1 MAWAWE
7 PRAQARRLL
16 AGERGAVRKEWG
28 GRLPIA
34 LVYPNRYAVG
44 MGSLAIHLLYKRLN
58 ERPDV
63 VCERVFPALNG
74 RGPGKSDDLEAGKE
88 TRLQQVGLSLSLES
102 QRPLGEFPV
111 AAFSVA
117 YELDYPHVVGMLRS
131 AGIPLRAEER
141 EAGDPIVVAG
151 GMAVTANPEPLAP
164 FLDAVVLGDAEPVL
178 DPLVEALK
186 EVQGAPR
193 PEVWERLDSI
203 PGVYV
208 PALYEVAYGEDGRL
222 VRLAYRGQVWE
233 GVGRPL
239 PGVVWR
245 AVYQPTAP
253 EPACTVIFSDR
264 AEFGNL
270 FLLEVA
276 RGCQHGCAFCLAGY
290 AARPVRYWDVEVLL
304 ERAREG
310 LRHREGV
317 GLVGSAVSDHPQ
329 MDRLVLALRE
339 MGARVSVSS
348 WRADAL
354 SEVLLQALAASG
366 ARSITLAPETG
377 TERLRRRIGKGIP
390 DAAFQRAAELAGRLG
405 FRQIK
410 LYFMVGLPGETEEDI
425 AAIGTLSEAVAKW
438 SGLQVVASLSPFV
451 PKAQTPLERESMLQ
465 LEVLEP
471 RLRWLVRDLA
481 RRGVQ
486 VRAESAA
493 WAQVQAALARGN
505 RTLALALGAVE
516 RYTLRGWH
524 AALERVGVEVAPALA
539 GIAEG
544 TLPWAHIGGSG
555 PRALGGSC
563 ALDSR
568 KRGPAPS
575 GTAGGPGADGRPP
588 RHLRP
593 SGGHEPVSF

>member
-7 PRAQARRLL
+7 PRERARRLL
-16 AGERGAVRKEWG
+16 AREQGVVRKEWG

-44 MGSLAIHLLYKRLN
+44 MGSLAIHLLYKRWN
-58 ERPDV
+58 GRPDV
-63 VCERVFPALNG
+63 ACERAFAALEGG
-74 RGPGKSDDLEAGKE
+74 RSSRSDDLEAGWDA
-88 TRLQQVGLSLSLES
+88 RLQQVGPSLSLES

-111 AAFSVA
+111 VAFSVA
-117 YELDYPHVVGMLRS
+117 YELDYPHVVGMLRA
-131 AGIPLRAEER
+131 AGVPLRAEER
-141 EAGDPIVVAG
+141 EAGDPIVLAG
-151 GMAVTANPEPLAP
+151 GMALTANPEPLAP

-193 PEVWERLDSI
+193 GEVWERLDRL

-222 VRLAYRGQVWE
+222 ARLAYRGQVWE
-233 GVGRPL
+233 GADLPL
-239 PGVVWR
+239 PGVVR
-245 AVYQPTAP
+245 RGVYAPSVP
-253 EPACTVIFSDR
+253 EPACTTVFSDL
-264 AEFGNL
+264 AEFGDL

-290 AARPVRYWDVEVLL
+290 AARPVRYWDAEVLL

-310 LRHREGV
+310 LRLRDGV

-354 SEVLLQALAASG
+354 SEVLLRALAESG
-366 ARSITLAPETG
+366 ARSLTLAPETG

-410 LYFMVGLPGETEEDI
+410 LYFMVGLPGETEEDV
-425 AAIGTLSEAVAKW
+425 AAIGALSEAVARW

-465 LEVLEP
+465 LEVLKP
-471 RLRWLVRDLA
+471 RLQWLARDLA

-505 RTLALALGAVE
+505 RTFALALEAME
-516 RYTLRGWH
+516 RYTLQGWH
-524 AALERVGVEVAPALA
+524 AALERAGVEVAPALR

-544 TLPWAHIGGSG
+544 TLPWAHIGSG
-555 PRALGGSC
+555 PRASGGSLC
-563 ALDSR
+563 A
-568 KRGPAPS
+568 G
-575 GTAGGPGADGRPP
+575 
-588 RHLRP
+588 
-593 SGGHEPVSF
+593 

>member
-7 PRAQARRLL
+7 PREQARRLL
-16 AGERGAVRKEWG
+16 AREQGVVHKEWG

-34 LVYPNRYAVG
+34 LIYPNRYALG
-44 MGSLAIHLLYKRLN
+44 MGSLAIHLLYRRLN
-58 ERPDV
+58 ARPDV
-63 VCERVFPALNG
+63 VCERAFAALNG
-74 RGPGKSDDLEAGKE
+74 SRPSRSDDLETGEDA
-88 TRLQQVGLSLSLES
+88 RLQQVGPPLSLES
-102 QRPLGEFPV
+102 QRPLAEFPV
-111 AAFSVA
+111 LAFSVA
-117 YELDYPHVVGMLRS
+117 YELDYPHVVAMLR
-131 AGIPLRAEER
+131 AAAIPLQAEER
-141 EAGDPIVVAG
+141 EEGDPIVLAG

-193 PEVWERLDSI
+193 REVWERLDGI

-208 PALYEVAYGEDGRL
+208 PALYDITYGADGSL
-222 VRLAYRGQVWE
+222 ARLAYRGQVWE
-233 GVGRPL
+233 GGLPL
-239 PGVVWR
+239 PG
-245 AVYQPTAP
+245 AVRRGVYAPSVP
-253 EPACTVIFSDR
+253 EPACTVVFTDR
-264 AEFGNL
+264 AEFGDL

-290 AARPVRYWDVEVLL
+290 AARPVRYWDVDILL
-304 ERAREG
+304 ERAQEG
-310 LRHREGV
+310 LRHRGGV

-354 SEVLLQALAASG
+354 SEVLLRALAESG

-377 TERLRRRIGKGIP
+377 AERLRQRIGKGIP
-390 DAAFQRAAELAGRLG
+390 DGAFQRAAELAGRLG

-410 LYFMVGLPGETEEDI
+410 LYFMVGLPSETEEDV
-425 AAIGTLSEAVAKW
+425 AAIGSLSEAIARW
-438 SGLQVVASLSPFV
+438 SGLQVVVSLSPFV
-451 PKAQTPLERESMLQ
+451 PKAQTPLEREGMLQ
-465 LEVLEP
+465 LDVLKP
-471 RLRWLVRDLA
+471 RLQWLARDLA

-505 RTLALALGAVE
+505 RTFGLALEAIG
-516 RYTLRGWH
+516 RYTLHGWH
-524 AALERVGVEVAPALA
+524 AALEQTGVDVAPALK

-544 TLPWAHIGGSG
+544 TLPWAHVGSG
-555 PRALGGSC
+555 PRRPGGSSC
-563 ALDSR
+563 I
-568 KRGPAPS
+568 G
-575 GTAGGPGADGRPP
+575 
-588 RHLRP
+588 
-593 SGGHEPVSF
+593 

>member
-1 MAWAWE
+1 L
-7 PRAQARRLL
+7 AREQ
-16 AGERGAVRKEWG
+16 GVVRKEWG

-44 MGSLAIHLLYKRLN
+44 MGSLAIHLLYRRWN
-58 ERPDV
+58 DRPDV
-63 VCERVFPALNG
+63 VCERVFPALEG
-74 RGPGKSDDLEAGKE
+74 RGPGRADDLGAGE
-88 TRLQQVGLSLSLES
+88 DARLPQVGPSLSLES
-102 QRPLGEFPV
+102 QRPLAEFPV
-111 AAFSVA
+111 VAFSVA
-117 YELDYPHVVGMLRS
+117 YELDYPHVVGMLRA
-131 AGIPLRAEER
+131 AGIPLWAEER
-141 EAGDPIVVAG
+141 EAGDPIVLAG

-178 DPLVEALK
+178 DALTEALR

-193 PEVWERLDSI
+193 PEVWERLACI
-203 PGVYV
+203 PGIYV
-208 PALYEVAYGEDGRL
+208 PALYEVAYDGRGRL
-222 VRLAYRGQVWE
+222 VRLACRGQVWE
-233 GVGRPL
+233 GGGSPL

-245 AVYQPTAP
+245 GVYQPTVP
-253 EPACTVIFSDR
+253 EPACTMVFSDR
-264 AEFGNL
+264 AEFGDL

-290 AARPVRYWDVEVLL
+290 AARPVRYWDAEVLL

-310 LRHREGV
+310 LRFRRGV

-339 MGARVSVSS
+339 MGARISVSS

-354 SEVLLQALAASG
+354 SEVLLRALAESG
-366 ARSITLAPETG
+366 ARTITLAPETG

-410 LYFMVGLPGETEEDI
+410 LYFMVGLPDETEEDV
-425 AAIGTLSEAVAKW
+425 AAIGTLSEAVGRW

-451 PKAQTPLERESMLQ
+451 PKAQTPLEREGVLQ
-465 LEVLEP
+465 LEVLKR

-505 RTLALALGAVE
+505 RTFALALEAVE
-516 RYTLRGWH
+516 RYTLQGWQE
-524 AALERVGVEVAPALA
+524 ALERAGVDVAPALE

-544 TLPWAHIGGSG
+544 MLPWAHIGSG
-555 PRALGGSC
+555 PRAPGGSSC
-563 ALDSR
+563 A
-568 KRGPAPS
+568 G
-575 GTAGGPGADGRPP
+575 
-588 RHLRP
+588 
-593 SGGHEPVSF
+593 